1 MTTNHFWTRAYAS
14 GISATFEPPAKFL
27 PELLGDNAERFPD
40 RRALVFFGKALSY
53 KALDAAVDHCA
64 AGLVR
69 LGVRR
74 GDRVALYLPNSPQY
88 VIAFY
93 AALRLGAVAVP
104 CNPLYVACELEHQ
117 LADSG
122 AKVVVTFGPYLA
134 TVQQVRAHTAVE
146 WVLVANLKDFFPW
159 HLRLAFTLFQER
171 RQGHR
176 AAIAGQAGT
185 RAFLDVLAEG
195 RRAFESETAMRRA
208 IAEAEAARGGGDLCC
223 LLYTGGTTGTPKGAE
238 LTHLNLTVN
247 AYQCHLWF
255 DTAIGREVVPCALPF
270 SHSYGLTTCLN
281 YGILAAATLLL
292 IPDPRDIRR
301 LLKTLARERATFLPG
316 VPTLFRAIGR
326 HPDVERYDLRTIR
339 ACISGGGPL
348 TPEIK
353 ARFEALTG
361 GIVVEG
367 YGLTEASPVTHANPV
382 MHGIRAGAV
391 GLPWPEVDCRIVDL
405 ADGKTAL
412 SPGKIGEL
420 WVKGPQVM
428 RGYWKQPEE
437 TAAVLTGD
445 GWLKTGD
452 LMSMDEDGY
461 CFLHARKKDLI
472 IAGGYKI
479 FPSEVEAQIARHPK
493 IAEVAAV
500 GVPHPYRG
508 ETVKVAVVLKP
519 GESMCEEELVAWC
532 RARMAKYKVPKVVE
546 FRSDLPRNAL
556 GKVLRRALVDSDGA
570 RAFGK

>member
-1 MTTNHFWTRAYAS
+1 MTTNHAWTKSYAP
-14 GISATFEPPAKFL
+14 GIPATFEPPARFL
-27 PELLGDNAERFPD
+27 PELLGDNAARFPE

-53 KALDAAVDHCA
+53 RALDAAVDHFA
-64 AGLVR
+64 AGLLK
-69 LGVRR
+69 LGIQR

-104 CNPLYVACELEHQ
+104 CNPLYVARELEHQ
-117 LADSG
+117 LADAG
-122 AKVVVTFGPYLA
+122 AKAVVTFGPYFA
-134 TVQQVRAHTAVE
+134 TVQQVRARTSVE

-176 AAIAGQAGT
+176 VAISGLPGT
-185 RAFLDVLAEG
+185 RAFLSVLDEG
-195 RRAFESETAMRRA
+195 RRALAKDPAVRQA
-208 IAEAEAARGGGDLCC
+208 IAEAEAARAASELCC

-238 LTHLNLTVN
+238 LTHLNLAVN

-301 LLKTLARERATFLPG
+301 LLRTLSRERATFLPG
-316 VPTLFRAIGR
+316 VPTLFRAIGS
-326 HPDVERYDLRTIR
+326 HPDVERCDLRSIR

-353 ARFEALTG
+353 GRFEALTG

-382 MHGIRAGAV
+382 MRGIKAGAV
-391 GLPWPEVDCRIVDL
+391 GVPWPEVDCRIVDL
-405 ADGKTAL
+405 GDGQAAL
-412 SPGKIGEL
+412 GPGKIGEL

-428 RGYWKQPEE
+428 RGYWQKPEE
-437 TAAVLTGD
+437 TAAVLTSD

-452 LMSMDEDGY
+452 LMSMDEEGY

-479 FPSEVEAQIARHPK
+479 FPSEVEEVLARHPQ

-500 GVPHPYRG
+500 GVPDPYRG
-508 ETVKVAVVLKP
+508 ETVKVAIVLKP
-519 GESMCEEELVAWC
+519 GTSMRQEELVAWC

-546 FRSDLPRNAL
+546 FRRELPKNAL
-556 GKVLRRALVDSDGA
+556 GKVLRRALVAQEGE
-570 RAFGK
+570 RAFGQ